1 MIQLNHSYL
10 KSYFLKGFF
19 TPLELHNQTMFQ
31 GELREVPRSD
41 FKEKTS
47 NLSFKEAQNAFKYHL
62 QEAADSCIPK
72 EGKLAVELSGGLDSS
87 CIAYL
92 SRRKLPKSEIHAFT
106 HTTPGIFLRDNKQII
121 SGIDYDESPWSRRV
135 AKKLNLKQVFLNKE
149 QNLHELIEESTEI
162 LNHFSE
168 VLFPLLNLPFI
179 KLAKK
184 LGIKTIL
191 SGFGGDEVVS
201 GSGILYIQELKDQKK
216 VSELGLRK
224 KP

>member
-1 MIQLNHSYL
+1 MLSHI
-10 KSYFLKGFF
+10 
-19 TPLELHNQTMFQ
+19 PPQ
-31 GELREVPRSD
+31 G
-41 FKEKTS
+41 
-47 NLSFKEAQNAFKYHL
+47 SFW
-62 QEAADSCIPK
+62 
-72 EGKLAVELSGGLDSS
+72 
-87 CIAYL
+87 
-92 SRRKLPKSEIHAFT
+92 
-106 HTTPGIFLRDNKQII
+106 DNKRII

-201 GSGILYIQELKDQKK
+201 GSGILYIQELKDQK